1 LIRFLLFL
9 ILFYIVYWVVKILF
23 RNFSQPSNKTIHN
36 SKPRRRENKYE
47 DIQDAEF
54 KEIKPDD
61 DKKQ

>member
-1 LIRFLLFL
+1 
-9 ILFYIVYWVVKILF
+9 LF
-23 RNFSQPSNKTIHN
+23 RNFNQPSNKTIHN